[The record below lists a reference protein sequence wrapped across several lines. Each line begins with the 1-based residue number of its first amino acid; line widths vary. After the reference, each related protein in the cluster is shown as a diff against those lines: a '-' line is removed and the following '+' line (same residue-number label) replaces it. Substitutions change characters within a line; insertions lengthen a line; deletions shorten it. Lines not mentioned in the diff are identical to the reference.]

1 MLRQFVDRMSR
12 ETGLSRLPIGK
23 DLLVTSIDMHS
34 RFQEREGQ
42 DGYMARSHFT
52 VMPYH
57 CYSD

>member
-12 ETGLSRLPIGK
+12 ETGLSRLPTGK
-23 DLLVTSIDMHS
+23 DLLVTSIDVHS
-34 RFQEREGQ
+34 RFQEREGHN
-42 DGYMARSHFT
+42 GCMARSNFT